1 MKKHNIIAILF
12 SIIFILGI
20 SADSYADTATDLAG
34 RVLAVKKNV
43 FRVRDNSRENAEPK
57 MQLLMK
63 DSVETDKKSRT
74 KLFFTDDSIL
84 NVGELS
90 KVEIEEYIYSPEKNK
105 SKSIYKLT
113 EGYLKVVVGR
123 SDLEIH
129 TPTAVASARGTK
141 FIVAVDMKCST
152 EPSSSKKGMC
162 EKFTRIIV
170 LEGKVKTWNIMQGVS
185 GSVMVNSGQMSKV
198 SSQKPPEAAKPM
210 ELNIT
215 EQFTENTVVLSDN
228 TTSQD
233 NLPALL
239 TEDTGASG
247 EGDTGESDTGSSTE
261 GGTTSSGDSTP
272 VVEATEPPSSPPPP
286 PPPPVEPPIVITP
299 PASEFTPVTI
309 NINFP

>member
-1 MKKHNIIAILF
+1 MKKQRITASLF
-12 SIIFILGI
+12 SVIFILGI
-20 SADSYADTATDLAG
+20 SADSYADTATDIAG

-43 FRVRDNSRENAEPK
+43 FRVRDNSRENAAPK

-63 DSVETDKKSRT
+63 DAVETDKKSRT

-84 NVGELS
+84 NMGELS
-90 KVEIEEYIYSPEKNK
+90 KVKIEEYIYSPEKNK

-123 SDLEIH
+123 TDLEIH

-152 EPSSSKKGMC
+152 EPSSLEKGMC
-162 EKFTRIIV
+162 ETFTRIIV

-185 GSVMVNSGQMSKV
+185 GSVMVNSGQMTKV
-198 SSQKPPEAAKPM
+198 SSQKPPEVAKPM

-239 TEDTGASG
+239 AGDTGASG
-247 EGDTGESDTGSSTE
+247 EGDLDE
-261 GGTTSSGDSTP
+261 GGTDPESEPTTETLPIP
-272 VVEATEPPSSPPPP
+272 VIQ
-286 PPPPVEPPIVITP
+286 PPVVITP
-299 PASEFTPVTI
+299 PPAEFTPVTI

>member
-1 MKKHNIIAILF
+1 MKKLRVTAFLF
-12 SIIFILGI
+12 TVIFILGI
-20 SADSYADTATDLAG
+20 SADSYADAAADLAG

-43 FRVRDNSRENAEPK
+43 FRVRDNSRENAAPK

-141 FIVAVDMKCST
+141 FIVAVDTKCST
-152 EPSSSKKGMC
+152 EPASLEKGMC

-170 LEGKVKTWNIMQGVS
+170 LEGKVETWNIMQGVG

-210 ELNIT
+210 KLNIT

-239 TEDTGASG
+239 AGDTGVSG
-247 EGDTGESDTGSSTE
+247 EGDASSSTVAE
-261 GGTTSSGDSTP
+261 SAASSSSP
-272 VVEATEPPSSPPPP
+272 EPPPAPAIA
-286 PPPPVEPPIVITP
+286 PPVVITP

>member
-1 MKKHNIIAILF
+1 MKKHNITVILF
-12 SIIFILGI
+12 SVIFILGI
-20 SADSYADTATDLAG
+20 SADSYSDTSTDIAG

-43 FRVRDNSRENAEPK
+43 FRVRDNTRENAEPK

-63 DSVETDKKSRT
+63 DTVETDRKSRT

-90 KVEIEEYIYSPEKNK
+90 KVEIAEYIYSPEKNK

-123 SDLEIH
+123 TDLEIH

-152 EPSSSKKGMC
+152 EPSSLEKGMC

-170 LEGKVKTWNIMQGVS
+170 LEGKVKTWNIMQGVG
-185 GSVMVNSGQMSKV
+185 GSVMVNSGQMTKV
-198 SSQKPPEAAKPM
+198 SSQKPPEVAKPM
-210 ELNIT
+210 ELNIV

-239 TEDTGASG
+239 AGDTGASG
-247 EGDTGESDTGSSTE
+247 EGDTGG
-261 GGTTSSGDSTP
+261 GGT
-272 VVEATEPPSSPPPP
+272 EPEPYEPPPP
-286 PPPPVEPPIVITP
+286 PPPPPIILTP
-299 PASEFTPVTI
+299 LPAEFTPVTI

>member
-1 MKKHNIIAILF
+1 MKKLRVKAILF

-20 SADSYADTATDLAG
+20 SADSYSDTATDFAG
-34 RVLAVKKNV
+34 RVLAVKKSV
-43 FRVRDNSRENAEPK
+43 FRVRDNNRKDAAPK

-63 DSVETDKKSRT
+63 DTVETDKKSRT

-90 KVEIEEYIYSPEKNK
+90 KVEIAEYIYSSEKNK

-152 EPSSSKKGMC
+152 EPSSLEKGMC
-162 EKFTRIIV
+162 ETFTRIIV
-170 LEGKVKTWNIMQGVS
+170 LEGKVETWNIMQGVG
-185 GSVMVNSGQMSKV
+185 GSVTVNSGQMSTI
-198 SSQKPPEAAKPM
+198 SSQKPPEAAKPI
-210 ELNIT
+210 ELNIV
-215 EQFTENTVVLSDN
+215 EQFTESTVVLSDN
-228 TTSQD
+228 MTTHDS
-233 NLPALL
+233 LPALL
-239 TEDTGASG
+239 AGNTGAL
-247 EGDTGESDTGSSTE
+247 GDTD
-261 GGTTSSGDSTP
+261 DSLP
-272 VVEATEPPSSPPPP
+272 
-286 PPPPVEPPIVITP
+286 TP
-299 PASEFTPVTI
+299 PFVPPLEIVPQDKELIPVTI

>member
-1 MKKHNIIAILF
+1 MKKHNITAILF
-12 SIIFILGI
+12 SVIFILCI
-20 SADSYADTATDLAG
+20 SADSYADTSTDLAG

-43 FRVRDNSRENAEPK
+43 FRVRDNNREDAAPK

-63 DSVETDKKSRT
+63 DTVETDKKSRT

-247 EGDTGESDTGSSTE
+247 EGDTGESDTGE
-261 GGTTSSGDSTP
+261 GDSTP

-286 PPPPVEPPIVITP
+286 PPPPVDPPILITP
-299 PASEFTPVTI
+299 PPSEFTPVTI